1 MVDAQ
6 EESQEVVDEFFSQ
19 AQDLADKAGKDVSE
33 RKKALKLYQDRRK
46 NEAVDGS
53 TTGLNNW

>member
-1 MVDAQ
+1 MVDAM
-6 EESQEVVDEFFSQ
+6 EESQEVVDEFFAQ
-19 AQDLADKAGKDVSE
+19 AEDLAKAGRDISE
-33 RKKALKLYQDRRK
+33 RKKMLKVYQDRRK